1 MGGVYLAVYRVSHR
15 ARLSDSIPRK
25 LLKAEGGGETLISFA
40 ASLMMSTRR
49 PGLALMPMAPS
60 VPNIILNKL
69 LMNKITVTNSMANRD
84 TV

>member
-1 MGGVYLAVYRVSHR
+1 
-15 ARLSDSIPRK
+15 
-25 LLKAEGGGETLISFA
+25 
-40 ASLMMSTRR
+40 MMSTRR